1 MDTDT
6 HPAETNPDRNDRESS
21 TPPDLLARAFLDILA
36 RAVGAESKPLLRS
49 GDPEDPIERL
59 LDDLSGTDTQT
70 NRISIRPDLAAIAI
84 LTARA
89 IEAVPGLVR
98 ELRRGS
104 PVVAI
109 TTHGADIVRLVAEVV
124 EQCAF
129 GSDLEVL
136 ESGQHASRRVQRT
149 ALMVVCDGTEVG
161 HKPEKG
167 NDHIAAAIHTQ
178 SPIIGIA
185 PDPRHHLPHDLL
197 RAAEYRLT
205 IGDIDENAIAL
216 VVEAVTGQRP
226 DQPIDAELVRAADVS
241 DLQLAFRK
249 NQTPDECMRRL
260 GEIVRMKGI
269 FDEDGPTLDELSGYG
284 AAKEWGL
291 NLASD
296 LAAYRRGRL
305 DWAAIEKGLLLDGPP
320 GVGKS
325 QYAKALARSAGVPI
339 VATSVAEWNAA
350 TYLSGTLQA
359 MRNAF
364 IQARKL
370 APSILFIDELDGIS
384 DRSRL
389 QGEYVEYWA
398 QIVNQLLELLAGVDD
413 RPGVVVIAAT
423 NHAHKI
429 DPAIRRAGRLD
440 RTITIAPPDVDD
452 LRNILRF
459 YLRED
464 LLTEDLMP
472 LALAARGGTGAD
484 VEAWVRRARSRARR
498 ADRRLTAGDV
508 LIEIKGDRID
518 LPYELRE
525 IIAIHEAGH
534 VVVGTAL
541 KCYDPNRVWLTESGG
556 LTSGEMNSGANLTLH
571 GLQNI
576 LTTILAGRAAEKL
589 LLGAPEIT
597 IGSGLGD
604 DSDLTRA
611 TQIAFDL
618 EFRFGLGSSG
628 LVQLPEASREMF
640 FLDQTMMAAVQNRL
654 NTCYLQAESIVQARR
669 PAVLAIASALASRG
683 YLDRSAIREILRRHH
698 LNPEVDA
705 ALRGDDRDDERSEP
719 RE

>member
-1 MDTDT
+1 MDADT
-6 HPAETNPDRNDRESS
+6 HSAEANPDRIDRESS
-21 TPPDLLARAFLDILA
+21 IPSDLLARAFLDILA
-36 RAVGAESKPLLRS
+36 RAVGAEAKPLLRG

-59 LDDLSGTDTQT
+59 LDDLSGSDVQA
-70 NRISIRPDLAAIAI
+70 NKISIRSDLAAVAI

-98 ELRRGS
+98 ELRRGN

-129 GSDLEVL
+129 GSDLEAL
-136 ESGQHASRRVQRT
+136 ESGQHASRRVRRT
-149 ALMVVCDGTEVG
+149 ALMVIRDGTEAG

-185 PDPRHHLPHDLL
+185 PDPRRHLPRDLL

-216 VVEAVTGQRP
+216 VVEAVTGQRS
-226 DQPIDAELVRAADVS
+226 DQPIDAELVRAVDVS

-249 NQTPDECMRRL
+249 NQTPDECIRRL

-350 TYLSGTLQA
+350 NYLSGTLQA
-359 MRNAF
+359 MQSAF

-389 QGEYVEYWA
+389 QGDYVEYWA

-413 RPGVVVIAAT
+413 RPGVVVVAAT
-423 NHAHKI
+423 NHADKI
-429 DPAIRRAGRLD
+429 DPAVRRAGRLD
-440 RTITIAPPDVDD
+440 RTIAIARPDIDD
-452 LRNILRF
+452 LRDIFRY
-459 YLRED
+459 YLKDD
-464 LLTEDLMP
+464 LPTEDLMP

-484 VEAWVRRARSRARR
+484 IEAWVRRARSRARR
-498 ADRRLTAGDV
+498 ANRTLVTQDIL
-508 LIEIKGDRID
+508 LEINGKRT
-518 LPYELRE
+518 ELSFDIRS
-525 IIAIHEAGH
+525 IITIHEASH
-534 VVVGTAL
+534 IVVGAAL
-541 KCYDPNRVWLTESGG
+541 RCYEPEMVWITTTGG
-556 LTSGEMNSGANLTLH
+556 LTSGDVRVGSDLTLQ
-571 GLQNI
+571 GLEYVI
-576 LTTILAGRAAEKL
+576 TTLLAGRAGEKI
-589 LLGAPEIT
+589 LLGAQEVT
-597 IGSGLGD
+597 VGAGLGE
-604 DSDLTRA
+604 DSDLMRA
-611 TQIAFDL
+611 TQIALDI
-618 EFRFGLGSSG
+618 ETRFGLGDNG
-628 LVQLPEASREMF
+628 LIHIPEGSREYLLHDKAMLEAIRHRLDRCHLHAETIVQLH
-640 FLDQTMMAAVQNRL
+640 
-654 NTCYLQAESIVQARR
+654 C
-669 PAVLAIASALASRG
+669 PAILTIALALRESG
-683 YLDRSAIREILRRHH
+683 YLDRATILQM
-698 LNPEVDA
+698 
-705 ALRGDDRDDERSEP
+705 LRDHNLDNSHEL
-719 RE
+719 